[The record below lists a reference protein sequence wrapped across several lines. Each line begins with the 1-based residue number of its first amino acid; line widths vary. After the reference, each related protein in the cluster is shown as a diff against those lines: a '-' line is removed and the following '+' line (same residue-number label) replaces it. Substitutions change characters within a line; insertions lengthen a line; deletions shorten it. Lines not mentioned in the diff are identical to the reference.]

1 MQHEPTATGQPY
13 RYATPFRRGART
25 TPLVRTW
32 RCIIALHC
40 TPAARRRSSRRR
52 TTIPVEIIAIQ
63 QYKHPGFSSH
73 GQVLHDHKESYCYYV
88 ELGEYSGKC
97 TNFTEANGS
106 GIHGYRLVQESKR
119 CDDRA
124 APAQQQQ

>member
-1 MQHEPTATGQPY
+1 MPHHSDVARVPPRLSAH
-13 RYATPFRRGART
+13 GAA
-25 TPLVRTW
+25 LL
-32 RCIIALHC
+32 ALHC

-124 APAQQQQ
+124 AAGAAAAVAA